1 MNTPQSTS
9 DVLTRKEAA
18 AILKCCVTTLDR
30 IPEIPRFK
38 LRRGVR
44 FRRADL
50 DKWLD
55 RQAAQSQGVQ
65 S

>member
-1 MNTPQSTS
+1 MNTTQNTS
-9 DVLTRKEAA
+9 DVLTRSETA
-18 AILKCCVTTLDR
+18 AILKISLTTLDR
-30 IPEIPRFK
+30 ITEIPRIK

-50 DKWLD
+50 EKWLD
-55 RQAAQSQGVQ
+55 RQAQGVQ